1 MELRPGS
8 HQELPGIQRRAG
20 LLVLGLCVGLAG
32 LLLRAWHLEV
42 LRGSYYRALSEDN
55 RVRLVRLHPLR
66 GLIYDRHGTPIVTN
80 TPTFGLY
87 LIPEYL
93 RNPNNVVERLSRLVS
108 IEPAET
114 MRRLATTQSGGLPQP
129 VKVREGLGFAEVAV
143 IEAARETL
151 PGVEIVLEARR
162 DYPYGALAAHLLG
175 YTGEASPEWL
185 SRDRDLVAGDL
196 VGRAGAERAFDAQV
210 RGVPGQKGIEVDALG
225 HERDLLRV
233 EDSREGDHL
242 YLTLDLALQRAAE
255 DALGADAGA
264 VVAMDPRT
272 GAVLAMAS
280 HPAFD
285 PNWVSRGLSAADWA
299 RLQEDPGRPLLN
311 RAMQGLYPPGSV
323 FKLVVAT
330 AALEK
335 AATAEEA
342 AARRVFC
349 RGLYPFGPRVF
360 RDWKKGGH
368 GSMNLYRALVESCD
382 VYFYDQGNHLGIDA
396 IAESARQYGL
406 DRATGIELPGEKVG
420 LIPSAD
426 WKQRALGEVWYPG
439 ETLSA
444 AIGQGYIT
452 TTPLQLAVF
461 ISTIAT
467 GGWRPHPHVLKGV
480 RRREVGLFEAWP
492 HPSSTRVAIRDET
505 LAFLKAALRDVV
517 ADPRG
522 TGHAAQS
529 ALVSVAG
536 KTGTAQVVAL
546 RPGVPRHAEA
556 PALKDHAWFAAYAPA
571 EAPRLAVVVL
581 VEHAGAGGGKTAAP
595 RARRIIEE
603 FFRHERALADAAL

>member
-32 LLLRAWHLEV
+32 LLLRAWYLEV
-42 LRGSYYRALSEDN
+42 LHGSYYRALSEDN

-66 GLIYDRHGTPIVTN
+66 GLIYDRHGTPMVTN

-93 RNPNNVVERLSRLVS
+93 PHPQAVVERLSRLVS

-114 MRRLATTQSGGLPQP
+114 LRRLATVQPGGLAQP
-129 VKVREGLGFAEVAV
+129 VKVMGGLGLAEVAV
-143 IEAARETL
+143 IETERETL

-162 DYPYGALAAHLLG
+162 DYPHGALAAHLLG
-175 YTGEASPEWL
+175 YTGEVSSEWL
-185 SRDRDLVAGDL
+185 AREPDLVAGDL
-196 VGRAGAERAFDAQV
+196 VGRAGVERAFDAQV
-210 RGVPGQKGIEVDALG
+210 RGVSGQKGIEVDALG

-233 EDSREGDHL
+233 EDSREGDQL
-242 YLTLDLALQRAAE
+242 YLTLDLALQRVAE

-264 VVAMDPRT
+264 IVAMDPRT
-272 GAVLAMAS
+272 GAVLAMVS

-285 PNWVSRGLSAADWA
+285 LNQMSRGLSAADWA
-299 RLQEDPGRPLLN
+299 RLREDPRRPLLN
-311 RAMQGLYPPGSV
+311 RAIQGLYPPASV

-335 AATAEEA
+335 AATVADA

-360 RDWKKGGH
+360 RDWKDGGH
-368 GSMNLYRALVESCD
+368 GSMDLHRAIVESCD
-382 VYFYDQGNHLGIDA
+382 VYFYDQGNRIGIDA
-396 IAESARQYGL
+396 IAESARRYGL
-406 DRATGIELPGEKVG
+406 HRATGIELHGEKVG
-420 LIPSAD
+420 LIPSSD
-426 WKQRALGEVWYPG
+426 WKQRTLGEAWYPG

-444 AIGQGYIT
+444 AIGQGYLT
-452 TTPLQLAVF
+452 TTPLQMAVF

-480 RRREVGLFEAWP
+480 RRLEGGLFEAWRP
-492 HPSSTRVAIRDET
+492 GPPERVVVRDET
-505 LAFLKAALRDVV
+505 VAFLKAALRDVV

-529 ALVSVAG
+529 ALVSIAG
-536 KTGTAQVVAL
+536 KTGTAQVVEL
-546 RPGVPRHAEA
+546 RPGPTRQAVA
-556 PALKDHAWFAAYAPA
+556 PTLRDHAWFVAYAPA

-581 VEHAGAGGGKTAAP
+581 VEHAAGGGGKTAAP

-603 FFRHERALADAAL
+603 FFRHDRALADAAL